1 MKLDTTAPVYLDRE
15 RRVRTQATNTY
26 SYINNTPRDIKVV
39 ESDGRVLI
47 IPPQRASDN
56 TGMFII
62 VQHNT
67 WDPIIDRYAQT
78 SEDMAN
84 VLTGLKYKLQANN
97 RGGVIKVSIN
107 LTDIEDTHTLYVS
120 SANIC
125 LSVQDTP
132 QRHPNNITGLVDILN
147 EISGHECNVMFILQT
162 GKSTHS
168 EHMYIKLSG
177 TPIRVLVQYVSDLGD
192 NDDVVISIV
201 QGGKSKSILTGTFE
215 QVYETEEEAK
225 GGENFHNMLSEG
237 VFPNA
242 DLIGYEPS
250 AEDLKAHKEEYEKL
264 LKRVLDD
271 AQKTIATDISDLKD
285 SVMKEYEQMESYME
299 GKVSSNGKALSSA
312 IGLASKVIV

>member
-67 WDPIIDRYAQT
+67 WDPIVDRYAQT

-84 VLTGLKYKLQANN
+84 VLTGLKYKLQSNN
-97 RGGVIKVSIN
+97 RGGVIKVSI
-107 LTDIEDTHTLYVS
+107 DVGEIENTHTLYVS

-147 EISGHECNVMFILQT
+147 EISGHECNVMFTIHT
-162 GKSTHS
+162 GKVIHS
-168 EHMYIKLSG
+168 GYRYIKLSG
-177 TPIRVLVQYVSDLGD
+177 TPIRVLVQHENDLGD

-201 QGGKSKSILTGTFE
+201 QGGECKSILSGSIE
-215 QVYETEEEAK
+215 HVYESEEETK
-225 GGENFHNMLSEG
+225 EGENFHNTLNEYA
-237 VFPNA
+237 FPNP
-242 DLIGYEPS
+242 DLIGYKPT
-250 AEDLKAHKEEYEKL
+250 AEELKAHKEEYEKL
-264 LKRVLDD
+264 LKRVIDD

-285 SVMKEYEQMESYME
+285 TVMKEYEQTESYME
-299 GKVSSNGKALSSA
+299 SKVSSNGKALSSA